1 MLLLSSF
8 KIMKKGRSL
17 RAHRSL
23 SFSLYK
29 MSPTPLDLLGITNDW
44 MMSSLTLLSLKLD
57 DWSVGVCR
65 VVSSGGVEGIGLN
78 ASMGSLL
85 RDAKAL
91 WPMIDGLSV
100 RGTGSK
106 LIVQVANA

>member
-1 MLLLSSF
+1 
-8 KIMKKGRSL
+8 
-17 RAHRSL
+17 
-23 SFSLYK
+23 

-44 MMSSLTLLSLKLD
+44 MTSSLTLLSSKLD

-65 VVSSGGVEGIGLN
+65 VVSSSGVESIGLN
-78 ASMGSLL
+78 TSMGTLL
-85 RDAKAL
+85 RDAKA
-91 WPMIDGLSV
+91 GLSV

>member
-1 MLLLSSF
+1 
-8 KIMKKGRSL
+8 
-17 RAHRSL
+17 
-23 SFSLYK
+23 

-44 MMSSLTLLSLKLD
+44 MTSSLTLLSLKLD

-78 ASMGSLL
+78 TSMGTLL
-85 RDAKAL
+85 RDAKA
-91 WPMIDGLSV
+91 GLSV

>member
-1 MLLLSSF
+1 
-8 KIMKKGRSL
+8 
-17 RAHRSL
+17 
-23 SFSLYK
+23 

-44 MMSSLTLLSLKLD
+44 MTSSLTLLSLKLD
-57 DWSVGVCR
+57 EWSVGVCR

-100 RGTGSK
+100 RGTGSE